1 MNTDSAYS
9 ISSLGIG
16 SYLIPDSCAISFVDN
31 SKQDDYLGKLNNS
44 ETKVSNPS
52 FTSDV
57 VVESRPTN
65 VYVKKLPIY
74 INVWNPNQEIN
85 VNNANLLLPTT
96 TNVIDSKKKFPF
108 INSNDLDRLN
118 TIKVSV
124 KCYDN
129 SNSTYLNQVG
139 TAFSFRP
146 IQVKSLENMNINF
159 GLCDTVKVF
168 EDIEKHYLL
177 CSETDVKVIN
187 GERTILGD
195 ILRIDPVTVVVS
207 DYKPP
212 DIGGNSGGDNVNF
225 IRIIAQKNSYCE
237 VFLEFKE
244 RKIISAEGLPP
255 GLFVEKG
262 VIKGCATISG
272 KFIVSIVLD
281 NDSKLEA
288 LIIVPELPRKL

>member
-44 ETKVSNPS
+44 ETKVSSNSS

-108 INSNDLDRLN
+108 IDSNDLDRLN

-129 SNSTYLNQVG
+129 SNSTYFNQVG

-146 IQVKSLENMNINF
+146 IQVKSLEDTNF

>member
-9 ISSLGIG
+9 TSSLGIG
-16 SYLIPDSCAISFVDN
+16 SYLIPDSCATSFVDN

-44 ETKVSNPS
+44 ETSVSINPP
-52 FTSDV
+52 FTSDIIV
-57 VVESRPTN
+57 KSRPAD
-65 VYVKKLPIY
+65 VYIKKLPIY
-74 INVWNPNQEIN
+74 VNVWSPSQKIDID
-85 VNNANLLLPTT
+85 NNTLILPTT
-96 TNVIDSKKKFPF
+96 INVIDSKKKFPF
-108 INSNDLDRLN
+108 IDSSDFDRLN
-118 TIKVSV
+118 TMEVSA

-129 SNSTYLNQVG
+129 SCSTYFNQAG
-139 TAFSFRP
+139 IALSFRP
-146 IQVKSLENMNINF
+146 TRVKSLEDMNF
-159 GLCDTVKVF
+159 GLRDTIKVLG
-168 EDIEKHYLL
+168 DIEKQYLL

-187 GERTILGD
+187 GERTIIGD

-212 DIGGNSGGDNVNF
+212 DIGGNTGGDGVNF

>member
-108 INSNDLDRLN
+108 IDSNDLDRLN

-146 IQVKSLENMNINF
+146 IQVKALEDTNF
-159 GLCDTVKVF
+159 GLCDTAKVL

-195 ILRIDPVTVVVS
+195 ILRIDPVTIVVS

-272 KFIVSIVLD
+272 KFI
-281 NDSKLEA
+281 
-288 LIIVPELPRKL
+288 

>member
-44 ETKVSNPS
+44 ETKVSINPS
-52 FTSDV
+52 FTSDI

-74 INVWNPNQEIN
+74 VNVWNSSQKIN
-85 VNNANLLLPTT
+85 VDNVNLLLPTT
-96 TNVIDSKKKFPF
+96 ANVIDSKKKFPF
-108 INSNDLDRLN
+108 ISSNNLDRLN
-118 TIKVSV
+118 TVEVSV

-146 IQVKSLENMNINF
+146 IQVKSLENINF

-288 LIIVPELPRKL
+288 LIVVPELPRKL